1 MPYYVTLTNLTEQG
15 RKTIKARPERI
26 REVNKELTAMGGKI
40 IAQYAVL
47 GPYDFV
53 TILEAENNDVIMGI
67 SVELSARGTLQLMSL
82 PALDIDKF
90 IAPVAG
96 GPCAR
101 ALR

>member
-15 RKTIKARPERI
+15 RKTIKTRPERI
-26 REVNKELTAMGGKI
+26 REVNKELTAMGGRI

-82 PALDIDKF
+82 PALEIDKF
-90 IAPVAG
+90 IA
-96 GPCAR
+96 R
-101 ALR
+101 AWAPGYGR

>member
-40 IAQYAVL
+40 LAQYAVL

-53 TILEAENNDVIMGI
+53 TILEAESNDVIMGI

-90 IAPVAG
+90 IA
-96 GPCAR
+96 R
-101 ALR
+101 AWAPGHGRER

>member
-26 REVNKELTAMGGKI
+26 REVNKELTEMGGKI
-40 IAQYAVL
+40 LAQYAVL

-82 PALDIDKF
+82 PALEIDKF
-90 IAPVAG
+90 IA
-96 GPCAR
+96 R
-101 ALR
+101 AWAPGHGR

>member
-40 IAQYAVL
+40 LAQYAVL

-67 SVELSARGTLQLMSL
+67 SVELSARGTLQIISL
-82 PALDIDKF
+82 PALEIDKF
-90 IAPVAG
+90 IA
-96 GPCAR
+96 R
-101 ALR
+101 AWAPGHGRER

>member
-26 REVNKELTAMGGKI
+26 REVNKELTAMGGRI

-82 PALDIDKF
+82 PALEIDKF
-90 IAPVAG
+90 IARAWAPGHG
-96 GPCAR
+96 GR
-101 ALR
+101 

>member
-26 REVNKELTAMGGKI
+26 REVNKELTAMGGRI
-40 IAQYAVL
+40 VAQYAVL

-67 SVELSARGTLQLMSL
+67 SVELSARGTLEIMSL
-82 PALDIDKF
+82 PALEVDKF
-90 IAPVAG
+90 IA
-96 GPCAR
+96 R
-101 ALR
+101 AWAPGHGRER

>member
-1 MPYYVTLTNLTEQG
+1 MPYYVTLANLTEQG
-15 RKTIKARPERI
+15 RKTIKTRPERI

-40 IAQYAVL
+40 LAQYAVL

-53 TILEAENNDVIMGI
+53 TILEAESNDVIMGI

-90 IAPVAG
+90 IA
-96 GPCAR
+96 R
-101 ALR
+101 AWAPGHGRER

>member
-40 IAQYAVL
+40 LAQYAVL

-53 TILEAENNDVIMGI
+53 TILEAENNEVIMGI
-67 SVELSARGTLQLMSL
+67 SVELSARGTLQIISL
-82 PALDIDKF
+82 PALEIDKF
-90 IAPVAG
+90 IA
-96 GPCAR
+96 R
-101 ALR
+101 AWAPGHGRER

>member
-26 REVNKELTAMGGKI
+26 REVNKELTEMGGRI

-82 PALDIDKF
+82 PALEIDKF
-90 IAPVAG
+90 IA
-96 GPCAR
+96 R
-101 ALR
+101 AWAPGHGR

>member
-15 RKTIKARPERI
+15 RKTIKNRPERI
-26 REVNKELTAMGGKI
+26 REVNKELTAMGGRI
-40 IAQYAVL
+40 VAQYAVL

-82 PALDIDKF
+82 PALEIDKF
-90 IAPVAG
+90 IA
-96 GPCAR
+96 R
-101 ALR
+101 AWAPGRER

>member
-15 RKTIKARPERI
+15 RKTIKNRPERI
-26 REVNKELTAMGGKI
+26 REVNKELTAMGGRI
-40 IAQYAVL
+40 VAQYAVL

-82 PALDIDKF
+82 PALEIDKF
-90 IAPVAG
+90 IA
-96 GPCAR
+96 R
-101 ALR
+101 AWAPGHGRER

>member
-26 REVNKELTAMGGKI
+26 REVNKELTAMGGRI
-40 IAQYAVL
+40 VAQYAVL

-82 PALDIDKF
+82 PALEIDKF
-90 IAPVAG
+90 IA
-96 GPCAR
+96 R
-101 ALR
+101 AWAPGRER

>member
-26 REVNKELTAMGGKI
+26 REVNKELVAMGGKI
-40 IAQYAVL
+40 VAQYAVL

-53 TILEAENNDVIMGI
+53 TILEAENNDVVMGI

-82 PALDIDKF
+82 PALEIDKF
-90 IAPVAG
+90 IA
-96 GPCAR
+96 R
-101 ALR
+101 AWAPGHGR

>member
-40 IAQYAVL
+40 LAQYAVL

-67 SVELSARGTLQLMSL
+67 SVELSARGTLEIMSL
-82 PALDIDKF
+82 PALEVDKF
-90 IAPVAG
+90 IA
-96 GPCAR
+96 R
-101 ALR
+101 AWAPGHGRER

>member
-40 IAQYAVL
+40 LAQYAVL

-90 IAPVAG
+90 IA
-96 GPCAR
+96 R
-101 ALR
+101 AWAPGYGR

>member
-26 REVNKELTAMGGKI
+26 REVNKELTAMGGRI

-82 PALDIDKF
+82 PALEIDKF
-90 IAPVAG
+90 IA
-96 GPCAR
+96 R
-101 ALR
+101 AWAPGHGR

>member
-40 IAQYAVL
+40 LAQYAVL

-82 PALDIDKF
+82 PALEIDKF
-90 IAPVAG
+90 IA
-96 GPCAR
+96 R
-101 ALR
+101 AWAPGRER

>member
-1 MPYYVTLTNLTEQG
+1 MPYYVTLATLTEQG

-40 IAQYAVL
+40 LAQSATL

-53 TILEAENNDVIMGI
+53 TILEAESNDVIMGI

-82 PALDIDKF
+82 PALEIDKF
-90 IAPVAG
+90 IA
-96 GPCAR
+96 R
-101 ALR
+101 AWAPGHGR

>member
-15 RKTIKARPERI
+15 RKTIRARPERI
-26 REVNKELTAMGGKI
+26 REVNKELTEMGGKI
-40 IAQYAVL
+40 LAQYAVL

-82 PALDIDKF
+82 PALEIDKF
-90 IAPVAG
+90 IA
-96 GPCAR
+96 R
-101 ALR
+101 AWAPGHGR

>member
-40 IAQYAVL
+40 LAQYAVL

-67 SVELSARGTLQLMSL
+67 SVELSARGTLQIMSL
-82 PALDIDKF
+82 PALEIDKF
-90 IAPVAG
+90 IA
-96 GPCAR
+96 R
-101 ALR
+101 AWAPGHGRER

>member
-40 IAQYAVL
+40 LAQYAVL

-53 TILEAENNDVIMGI
+53 TILEADNNDVIMGI
-67 SVELSARGTLQLMSL
+67 SVELGARGTMQIMSL
-82 PALDIDKF
+82 PALEVDKF
-90 IAPVAG
+90 IA
-96 GPCAR
+96 R
-101 ALR
+101 AWAPGHGRER

>member
-40 IAQYAVL
+40 LAQYAVL

-53 TILEAENNDVIMGI
+53 TILEAENNEVIMGI

-82 PALDIDKF
+82 PALEIDKF
-90 IAPVAG
+90 IA
-96 GPCAR
+96 R
-101 ALR
+101 AWAPGHGRER

>member
-26 REVNKELTAMGGKI
+26 REVNKELTAMGGRI

-53 TILEAENNDVIMGI
+53 TILEAENNDVVMGI

-82 PALDIDKF
+82 PALEVDKF
-90 IAPVAG
+90 IA
-96 GPCAR
+96 R
-101 ALR
+101 AWAPGHGR

>member
-82 PALDIDKF
+82 PALEIDKF
-90 IAPVAG
+90 IA
-96 GPCAR
+96 R
-101 ALR
+101 AWAPGHGR

>member
-40 IAQYAVL
+40 LAQYAVL

-67 SVELSARGTLQLMSL
+67 SVELSARGTLQIISL

-90 IAPVAG
+90 IA
-96 GPCAR
+96 R
-101 ALR
+101 AWAPGHGRER

>member
-40 IAQYAVL
+40 LAQYAVL

-82 PALDIDKF
+82 PALEIDKF
-90 IAPVAG
+90 IA
-96 GPCAR
+96 R
-101 ALR
+101 AWAPGHGR

>member
-1 MPYYVTLTNLTEQG
+1 MPYYVTLANLTEQG
-15 RKTIKARPERI
+15 RKTIKTRPERI

-40 IAQYAVL
+40 LAQYATL

-53 TILEAENNDVIMGI
+53 TILEAESNDVIMGI

-90 IAPVAG
+90 IA
-96 GPCAR
+96 R
-101 ALR
+101 AWAPGHGRER